1 MDIKFF
7 VSIAVSLAVLVVAID
22 NVPIA
27 KDFVAATFQEAGSN
41 IGNTEFRLPSL
52 GAIAGGSMPVEMV
65 LESFEPP
72 NVSISSKISEIRMS
86 DAREIKITADNKN
99 LALTP
104 TLAGSVLVKGFEGG
118 VSFDATSGTFSFSGK
133 AASINTDLFSFDSD
147 KPFQISGSAI
157 SDSVQLVGMAIS
169 RIRFEKTAGAITY
182 NKTNSLWLANT
193 IEIFNFAGNVTLGN
207 GIVMKGSASGFDM
220 VGDKS
225 RVSVKA

>member
-27 KDFVAATFQEAGSN
+27 KEFVAATFQEAGNN
-41 IGNTEFRLPSL
+41 IGSTEFRLPSL
-52 GAIAGGSMPVEMV
+52 SPASGVMPVEMA

-72 NVSISSKISEIRMS
+72 NVSISSKIREIRMS

-104 TLAGSVLVKGFEGG
+104 ALTGSVLVKGFEGG
-118 VSFDATSGTFSFSGK
+118 VSFDAPSGLFSFSGK
-133 AASINTDLFSFDSD
+133 AAAINTDLFSFGSD
-147 KPFQISGSAI
+147 KPFQISGSAV
-157 SDSVQLVGMAIS
+157 SDSIQLFGIS
-169 RIRFEKTAGAITY
+169 VSKLRFEKTSGAITY

-193 IEIFNFAGNVTLGN
+193 VELFNFAGNMTLGN
-207 GIVMKGSASGFDM
+207 GIVMKGGASSFDM
-220 VGDKS
+220 VGDKA

>member
-7 VSIAVSLAVLVVAID
+7 VSIIASLAILVVVID

-41 IGNTEFRLPSL
+41 LGSAEFRLPQL

-118 VSFDATSGTFSFSGK
+118 VSFDAQSGLFSFSGK

-157 SDSVQLVGMAIS
+157 SDSVQLFGISVGKL
-169 RIRFEKTAGAITY
+169 RFEKTTGAITY
-182 NKTNSLWLANT
+182 NRTNSIWLANT

-207 GIVMKGSASGFDM
+207 GIVIKGSVSSFDM
-220 VGDKS
+220 VGDKA